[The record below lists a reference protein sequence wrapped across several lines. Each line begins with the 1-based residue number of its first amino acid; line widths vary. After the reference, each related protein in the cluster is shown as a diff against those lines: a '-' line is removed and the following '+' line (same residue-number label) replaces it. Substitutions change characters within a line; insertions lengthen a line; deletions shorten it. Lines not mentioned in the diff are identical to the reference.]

1 MILPIVLYGSPI
13 LRKKSE
19 KIDKDYL
26 GLDVFIKDL
35 FETMYKSD
43 GIGLAA
49 PQVNKSIRVFVVDT
63 SPLKEDDPSLA
74 DFKKVFINPVITSK
88 EGDKLTYNE
97 GCLSI
102 PSIKEDIVRPSI
114 VKIDYYDEDF
124 NFHSETFG
132 GVRAR
137 VIQHEYD
144 HLEGI
149 LFTDLLSPLKR
160 KLLSAKLNS
169 ISKGKVDVS
178 YRIKAVR

>member
-19 KIDKDYL
+19 EITKDYPQL
-26 GLDVFIKDL
+26 STFISDM

-49 PQVNKSIRVFVVDT
+49 PQVNKSIRVFIVDT
-63 SPLKEDDPSLA
+63 APLKEDDPSLA
-74 DFKKVFINPVITSK
+74 NFKKVFINPVITSK
-88 EGDKLTYNE
+88 EGEKLTYNE

-102 PSIKEDIVRPSI
+102 PTIKEDIVRPSI
-114 VKIDYYDEDF
+114 VKLEFYDEQF
-124 NFHSETFG
+124 NFHSETFA

-149 LFTDLLSPLKR
+149 LFTDLLAPLKR
-160 KLLSAKLNS
+160 KLLYSKLNN
-169 ISKGKVDVS
+169 ISKGKIDVS
-178 YRIKAVR
+178 YKVKAVR